1 MSDHRQIVVKSKD
14 TASVVRTQ
22 YRTDSELAGILSFS
36 LERGRDNWT
45 DVHRLMMLSILPE
58 VVKRE
63 PLDKPFS
70 CRVIPFKLSAL
81 SQDNL
86 VVDVDSQTVDGVG
99 FEKFIS
105 DHK

>member
-1 MSDHRQIVVKSKD
+1 MGDHKQIVVKSKD

-22 YRTDSELAGILSFS
+22 YRTGSELAGILSLS
-36 LERGRDNWT
+36 LDRGRDNWT

-58 VVKRE
+58 VIKRE

-70 CRVIPFKLSAL
+70 CRVVSFKLPSL
-81 SQDNL
+81 SPGDL

-99 FEKFIS
+99 FEQFIS
-105 DHK
+105 DYK